1 MIGFWLLLISIPLY
15 IIGSFLE
22 SLAYHMHGGRSG
34 EYQMTVN
41 QYDDVLL
48 SDGRT
53 GCVVEKFSEC
63 DFLVDVGDNPKDWDT
78 IAVTIDDIFAVLK

>member
-1 MIGFWLLLISIPLY
+1 MIGFWLLLVSIPLY

-53 GCVVEKFSEC
+53 VGALLRN
-63 DFLVDVGDNPKDWDT
+63 LVSAISWSMWEIARRTGIPLLSRLT
-78 IAVTIDDIFAVLK
+78 IFWRF